1 MYYLYFSIIFLI
13 LSNYDLK
20 YIIIG
25 SILIFIF
32 IQLFSNR
39 VNVYSNEILDDIE
52 KYRYLNETE
61 FDIGK
66 KYWLEFIEIIN
77 NLYKYDES
85 YYRYR
90 GTYYKNN
97 NPYYNFEKARE
108 LFEKSINNF
117 KSMYLMSNNIDMK
130 VLVDALYLH
139 GLTLLKDKSKKLNK
153 MWENNPNVLSNQ
165 IILNNPQ
172 PHNIS
177 SISIK

>member
-1 MYYLYFSIIFLI
+1 MYYLYFAIIFLI

-66 KYWLEFIEIIN
+66 KYWLEFIERIN